1 MPIRIHRS
9 SIRNRL
15 KIPNFELLRDVKIRP
30 IPTWFSAASE
40 SSCPLGGRLAG
51 KGPHSAAP
59 GARGTRG
66 AGKARGMGPGPGLG
80 WGAWNGARGPAR
92 LAEPYGCF
100 GHCPRPEGPGGRGSR
115 CELEAARAAI
125 RFGGLVTEGVLKCT
139 SNPQDLARKRTR
151 APPHFQCTPRSCT
164 LAARTLTIVD

>member
-1 MPIRIHRS
+1 MGTLRLAGPPLNSIQVHKRRNRIHRS

-66 AGKARGMGPGPGLG
+66 AGTARGLAGAPGRAWDGGPGMGPGGLR
-80 WGAWNGARGPAR
+80 AWRSPMVVSATARGPK
-92 LAEPYGCF
+92 
-100 GHCPRPEGPGGRGSR
+100 GRGSR
-115 CELEAARAAI
+115 CEAARAAI
-125 RFGGLVTEGVLKCT
+125 RFGGQFF
-139 SNPQDLARKRTR
+139 S
-151 APPHFQCTPRSCT
+151 RSG
-164 LAARTLTIVD
+164 RMY